1 MRQALSDAA
10 PLYRHAPEA
19 EDVREST
26 NQSVLKFMEEVL
38 PETSSET
45 RLLAGDL
52 ITVTLGT
59 VGKYL
64 SSTSR
69 TPDELKTYGDAMADM
84 FCSYLEALGK

>member
-1 MRQALSDAA
+1 
-10 PLYRHAPEA
+10 
-19 EDVREST
+19 
-26 NQSVLKFMEEVL
+26 MEEVL